1 MVHQAVGHAFV
12 SHASMMTNSVHND
25 VVKTLAEGTF
35 QGYTRTSFQQP
46 GQMNFTPVGPA
57 TITPPMT
64 SQSQSDGSI
73 GSTQLTNTTLPPQFN
88 PIFTNSTMMTSS
100 AQGGSMSGYPLGWD
114 LATGLGMTPGS
125 FNSST
130 MGQNSASA
138 SQPMSQQQNASISQP
153 MAQNVS
159 VSQPMGQIN
168 ASASQPMAQQQNLV
182 SLIQPISPT

>member
-12 SHASMMTNSVHND
+12 SHAPMMTNSVHND

-35 QGYTRTSFQQP
+35 QGYTRTSYQQP

-73 GSTQLTNTTLPPQFN
+73 GSTQPTNTTLPPQFN
-88 PIFTNSTMMTSS
+88 AIFTNSTMMTSS
-100 AQGGSMSGYPLGWD
+100 VQGGSMSGYPLGWD

-130 MGQNSASA
+130 MG
-138 SQPMSQQQNASISQP
+138 
-153 MAQNVS
+153 
-159 VSQPMGQIN
+159 
-168 ASASQPMAQQQNLV
+168 
-182 SLIQPISPT
+182 